1 MAYYLNIGNDD
12 RRTLAYLKI
21 SNANLEYR
29 ANGFDELTF
38 TRDVAVTASPEAY
51 GTAISLWTAESG
63 GECLFVGEVSDAQI
77 LGDTAEGIV
86 HSYTCRSLLARL
98 ETLQYTQAASAYN
111 DASTPSVASFQEPK
125 VVLGMSGSTRRT
137 SGQQIADILNYAK
150 NQCGLSLTID
160 SSVSSAGSQFP
171 LDQRENISCWEGVVC
186 CLRWIPDYT
195 LWVDYSGG
203 TATVKLT
210 RYANLTSKTLA
221 AAGGVLKNI
230 RATPRSDLVKPGV
243 NIFYRKTFTNDGV
256 TREQR
261 FVRSAGTS
269 SAADALNLY
278 IDLEGSTRQ
287 TVSQAVTVS
296 DYPNFSSLTATDTKA
311 WVQSKVPW
319 ITNLAAWTI
328 TGITRSG
335 SHNYSRELV
344 GGQIA
349 NWMTVGH
356 ETEFITVDVDYEI
369 QQNGVV
375 VEKASTS
382 IPIECVSTSASTKTY
397 RRTVSYDSGE
407 SIPDGL
413 ENAVY
418 AAWSI
423 LHWDGSLASDIEKCG
438 WIRPGMKINISG
450 SASALASMG
459 AVVQSAGIDLAT
471 GELSLSYGTCRGLE
485 ADSLVARYR
494 ATRGRRYAW
503 SVHSQI
509 SSGDDASS
517 VDGGHFNNANT
528 SPSLSKAAERIAAA
542 DAGNRTHIIDLKPGN
557 ISFASSGDASA
568 QTIQPREV
576 LLPVVVNGVHKLQK
590 VQVLCGQAYGS
601 TDSLVLASG
610 ADFRTVRVIVDDNGT
625 LKAQQASVLCTAP
638 SGEMSE
644 VGGGGGTP
652 AAPEYYLTLGAAA
665 EGAEAA
671 DPTSW
676 TAGTLDTN
684 NHPLGLKVWA
694 VSREVYNDSGDQIL
708 YYMARCWTYTAF
720 GQLYSVSG
728 ETRVEV
734 DTPVAHS

>member
-1 MAYYLNIGNDD
+1 MAYYLKIGSDD
-12 RRTLAYLKI
+12 RRTLADLKI
-21 SNANLEYR
+21 ANAHLEYR

-38 TRDVAVTASPEAY
+38 TRDVAVTASPGAY
-51 GTAISLWTAESG
+51 GTAISLWTAASG
-63 GECLFVGEVSDAQI
+63 GDCLFVGEVSDAQI
-77 LGDTAEGIV
+77 LGDTDEGIV
-86 HSYTCRSLLARL
+86 HSYICRSLLARL

-150 NQCGLSLTID
+150 NQCGLSLMID

-195 LWVDYSGG
+195 LWVDYSDG
-203 TATVKLT
+203 TAIVKLT

-335 SHNYSRELV
+335 SHSYSRELV

-349 NWMTVGH
+349 SWMSVGH
-356 ETEFITVDVDYEI
+356 ETEFITVDIDYEI

-382 IPIECVSTSASTKTY
+382 IPIECVSTSASTRTY

-485 ADSLVARYR
+485 ADSLVALYR

-528 SPSLSKAAERIAAA
+528 SPALARKSVSFSAS
-542 DAGNRTHIIDLKPGN
+542 DAGNRTHSFEINPSDLTFGDSTHAGN
-557 ISFASSGDASA
+557 QEIKIRELPILVREDGALKVKIA
-568 QTIQPREV
+568 QV
-576 LLPVVVNGVHKLQK
+576 F
-590 VQVLCGQAYGS
+590 CGEAYG
-601 TDSLVLASG
+601 
-610 ADFRTVRVIVDDNGT
+610 
-625 LKAQQASVLCTAP
+625 TAE
-638 SGEMSE
+638 SI
-644 VGGGGGTP
+644 GGGTP
-652 AAPEYYLTLGAAA
+652 SLPSQLTTLGSGA
-665 EGAEAA
+665 EGS
-671 DPTSW
+671 TSPSATTW
-676 TAGTLDTN
+676 TAGN
-684 NHPLGLKVWA
+684 GVGLQEWY
-694 VSREVYNDSGDQIL
+694 VSRVVYDDTTDSIL
-708 YYMARCWTYTAF
+708 YAF
-720 GQLYSVSG
+720 LRKRIYDANGLLYSVSG
-728 ETRVEV
+728 ETRVVV
-734 DTPVAHS
+734 DVPEYA

>member
-1 MAYYLNIGNDD
+1 MAYYLKIGSDD
-12 RRTLAYLKI
+12 RRTLADLKI
-21 SNANLEYR
+21 ANAHLEYR

-51 GTAISLWTAESG
+51 GTAISLWTAVSG
-63 GECLFVGEVSDAQI
+63 GDCLFVGEVSDAQI
-77 LGDTAEGIV
+77 LGDTDEGIV

-137 SGQQIADILNYAK
+137 TGQQIADILNYAK
-150 NQCGLSLTID
+150 SYCGFEVED
-160 SSVSSAGSQFP
+160 SGVHSVAAAGSQFP

-243 NIFYRKTFTNDGV
+243 RIFYRKTFTTDGS

-261 FVRSAGTS
+261 FVREAGSS

-296 DYPNFSSLTATDTKA
+296 DYPNFASLTATDTRA

-319 ITNLAAWTI
+319 ITNLASWTI

-382 IPIECVSTSASTKTY
+382 IPIECVSTSASTRTY

-407 SIPDGL
+407 SIPDEL

-423 LHWDGSLASDIEKCG
+423 LHWDGSLTSDIEKCG

-459 AVVQSAGIDLAT
+459 AVVQTAGIDLAT

-485 ADSLVARYR
+485 ADSLVALYR

-576 LLPVVVNGVHKLQK
+576 
-590 VQVLCGQAYGS
+590 
-601 TDSLVLASG
+601 
-610 ADFRTVRVIVDDNGT
+610 RVIVNDNGT
-625 LKAQQASVLCTAP
+625 LKAQLAQVLCGVPYGTAE
-638 SGEMSE
+638 S
-644 VGGGGGTP
+644 VGGGGTP
-652 AAPEYYLTLGAAA
+652 SNPANYKTLGGAQ
-665 EGAEAA
+665 EGSETA
-671 DPTSW
+671 DGTTW
-676 TAGTLDTN
+676 TAGEVN
-684 NHPLGLKVWA
+684 NNQNVLGLKVWV
-694 VSREVYNDSGDQIL
+694 VSRVVYNHEGDCIL
-708 YYMARCWTYTAF
+708 YAFVRCLTFTSG
-720 GQLYSVSG
+720 GQLYSVSD
-728 ETRVEV
+728 EARIEVEV
-734 DTPVAHS
+734 PAYA

>member
-1 MAYYLNIGNDD
+1 MAYWLEIGTDPA
-12 RRTLAYLKI
+12 RTLADLKI

-38 TRDVAVTASPEAY
+38 VRDAAVTDTPWNY
-51 GTAISLWTAESG
+51 GTTVRLWTAASG
-63 GECLFVGEVSDAQI
+63 GDCLFVGEVSDAQI
-77 LGDTAEGIV
+77 LGDTDEGIV

-111 DASTPSVASFQEPK
+111 EASTPSVSSFQEPK

-137 SGQQIADILNYAK
+137 SGQQIADILGYAV
-150 NQCGLSLTID
+150 NQCGLSLSVD

-186 CLRWIPDYT
+186 CLRWIPAYT

-210 RYANLTSKTLA
+210 RYANLTSTTLA

-287 TVSQAVTVS
+287 TVSQAVVVS
-296 DYPNFSSLTATDTKA
+296 DYPSFASLTASDTKA
-311 WVQSKVPW
+311 WVLSKVPW
-319 ITNLAAWTI
+319 INNLASWTI

-335 SHNYSRELV
+335 NHNYSRELV

-349 NWMTVGH
+349 SWMTVGH

-382 IPIECVSTSASTKTY
+382 IPIECVSTSATSKTY

-413 ENAVY
+413 ETAVY

-423 LHWDGSLASDIEKCG
+423 LHWDGSLTSDIEKCG

-450 SASALASMG
+450 SASSLASMG

-485 ADSLVARYR
+485 ADSLVALYR

-542 DAGNRTHIIDLKPGN
+542 DSGNRTHIIDLKPGS
-557 ISFASSGDASA
+557 ISFGTAGDASA

-576 LLPVVVNGVHKLQK
+576 
-590 VQVLCGQAYGS
+590 
-601 TDSLVLASG
+601 
-610 ADFRTVRVIVDDNGT
+610 RVIVNDNGT
-625 LKAQQASVLCTAP
+625 LKAQLAQVLCGVPYGTAE
-638 SGEMSE
+638 S
-644 VGGGGGTP
+644 VGGGGTP
-652 AAPEYYLTLGAAA
+652 SNPANYKTLGSDQ
-665 EGAEAA
+665 EGTETA
-671 DPTSW
+671 DATTW
-676 TAGTLDTN
+676 TAGEVDN
-684 NHPLGLKVWA
+684 NQNILGLKVWV
-694 VSREVYNDSGDQIL
+694 VSRVVYNHEGNCIL
-708 YYMARCWTYTAF
+708 YAFVRCLTFTPG
-720 GQLYSVSG
+720 GQLYSASG

-734 DTPVAHS
+734 EVPAYE